1 MRTAA
6 EAPATFPPPAPTPRA
21 LPRVLAA
28 AVLLAMG
35 VAGAQ
40 EPASPPPADPDWHI
54 PILRDDA
61 TGDAGA
67 ARASPHPQYERLRQA
82 LGVYQAIERAG
93 GWPSIDDGPDLALGA
108 RDQRVATLR
117 DRLRLTGDYDH
128 EMQADPWFFDT
139 AMDEALRRFQVRHGL
154 AATGV
159 FDERTR
165 RAANVSAGERS
176 AQLRVTMER
185 WRWLPPDLGSRYVW
199 VNTANPTLQV
209 VDGGRTVLT
218 MKTIVGHPGRPTP
231 SMKSEIRQ
239 IVFNPTWSVP
249 HTIAV
254 EDLLPRQQEDGDY
267 LARHRFR
274 VFAAGPG
281 GEREIDPAGVAWA
294 RLGPGN
300 FPYRL
305 RQDAGPGNSLGRVK
319 LVMDN
324 PFDIY
329 LHDTPE
335 RGLFDLSSRTLGSG
349 CVRLEDAA
357 ALTTLLLAA
366 DRPWNEAETAARMG
380 QRRTLSLDLR
390 HRLPLYIVY
399 LTAWVGDDGEVHFR
413 RDIYGRD
420 ARALAVLD
428 GPHDSAAGGLA
439 GLGPR

>member
-6 EAPATFPPPAPTPRA
+6 EAPASFPPPAPTPRA

-28 AVLLAMG
+28 AVLLAAS

-40 EPASPPPADPDWHI
+40 DLASPPAADPDWHI
-54 PILRDDA
+54 PILHDGA
-61 TGDAGA
+61 TGDPDA

-82 LGVYQAIERAG
+82 LGAYQAIERAG
-93 GWPSIDDGPDLALGA
+93 GWPSVEDGPDLALGA
-108 RDQRVATLR
+108 RDERVTVLR
-117 DRLRLTGDYDH
+117 NRLRLSGDYAH

-139 AMDEALRRFQVRHGL
+139 AMDEALRRFQLRHGL

-159 FDERTR
+159 LDERTR
-165 RAANVSAGERS
+165 SAANVSVGERS
-176 AQLRVTMER
+176 AQLRITMER
-185 WRWLPPDLGSRYVW
+185 WRWLPPDLGSRYAW

-209 VDGGRTVLT
+209 IDGGRTVLT

-239 IVFNPTWSVP
+239 VVFNPTWTVP

-274 VFAAGPG
+274 VLAVGPA
-281 GEREIDPAGVAWA
+281 GEREVDPASVDWA

-366 DRPWNEAETAARMG
+366 DRPWHEAETAARME
-380 QRRTLSLDLR
+380 QRRTLSLELR
-390 HRLPLYIVY
+390 YRLPIYIVY
-399 LTAWVGDDGEVHFR
+399 LTAWVGDDGDVHFR